1 RHCEPEGRSNLF
13 LGIASSLTKFAPRN
27 DSAIFFM
34 DHKQDIFRFI
44 KIAGMVSFIPF
55 VLVSGPL
62 AGYLAGDFLAKAF
75 GAPYLRLMCIGLGA
89 VAVIFETFK
98 IVRLVLKLDK

>member
-1 RHCEPEGRSNLF
+1 MP
-13 LGIASSLTKFAPRN
+13 
-27 DSAIFFM
+27 D
-34 DHKQDIFRFI
+34 KQDIFRFI

-62 AGYLAGDFLAKAF
+62 AGYLAGEFLAEKLSF
-75 GAPYLRLMCIGLGA
+75 PYLKLICVFVGFIA
-89 VAVIFETFK
+89 AIFETFK